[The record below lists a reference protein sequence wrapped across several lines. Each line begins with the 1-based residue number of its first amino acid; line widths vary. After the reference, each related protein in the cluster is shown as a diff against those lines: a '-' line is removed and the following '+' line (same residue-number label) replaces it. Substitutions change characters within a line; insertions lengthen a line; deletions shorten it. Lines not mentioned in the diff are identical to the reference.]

1 MRGELA
7 IHHLGAGM
15 SLGQNPFGRDV
26 ANLALFRAFAR
37 HGDFERLHLLT
48 PFRIDEAAA
57 LEALSG
63 GEPLATQVEYSSL
76 LDQERMARAGVLFR
90 GKADLPEL
98 AWARRGAGR
107 DADYSLVGLIH
118 TLAPPLTRQEIA
130 LSSVAPVEPWDAIV
144 CTSPAVQG
152 AMQTMFAEWT
162 DYLGEKFGGPKR
174 PAPMLPMIPLGVDL
188 AEMSALADRP
198 QVRAQA
204 RARLGLTEE
213 DVLVLWVGRLSFFEK
228 AAPQPMF
235 RAVEEAGRKVGRP
248 LHFALA
254 GWFPQAEHQSHFE
267 AAARGYAP
275 TTPIHWIDGN
285 DRTLLGEMWAAADI
299 FLSLVDNI
307 QETFGLAPIEAMA
320 AGLPVVASDW
330 DGYRFTIQHGR
341 QGFLASSLVPAPGGP
356 SAQLLRRHQL
366 RLDSYQVYAGNVAHY
381 TAINVREAADGLAAL
396 AASADLRRRLGENGR
411 RRVREVFDWPEV
423 MRRYRDLFD
432 ELETIRRGVGSA
444 SPGPKLSPVSGDPFR
459 DFAGF
464 ATQVLSPQTRFA
476 LREGVSPDDE
486 VALAGIVRL
495 DAFAEAWRAP
505 PETLRALVDGLAATP
520 WRALGDIVSEVRP
533 SERAGVTYGLVW
545 LCKMGV
551 LDWL

>member
-15 SLGQNPFGRDV
+15 ALGQNPFGRDV

-37 HGDFERLHLLT
+37 HGGFERLHLLT

-57 LEALSG
+57 ADALSG
-63 GEPLATQVEYSSL
+63 GHPLSTQVEYGSL
-76 LDQERMARAGVLFR
+76 LDQGRMTRAGVLFR

-98 AWARRGAGR
+98 AWARRGAAR
-107 DADYSLVGLIH
+107 DTAYSLVGLIH

-162 DYLGEKFGGPKR
+162 DYLGHKFGGANR

-188 AEMSALADRP
+188 AEMTALADRP
-198 QVRAQA
+198 QVRAAA
-204 RARLGLTEE
+204 RARMGLTDE

-254 GWFPQAEHQSHFE
+254 GWFPNPEHQPHFE
-267 AAARGYAP
+267 EAARGYAP
-275 TTPIHWIDGN
+275 STTLHWIDGN
-285 DRTLLGEMWAAADI
+285 DRGLLGEMWAAADI

-307 QETFGLAPIEAMA
+307 QETFGLAPVEAMA

-341 QGFLASSLVPAPGGP
+341 QGFLASSMIPPPGPP
-356 SAQLLRRHQL
+356 SVTLLRRHQL
-366 RLDSYQVYAGNVAHY
+366 RVDSYQAYAGQVAHY
-381 TAINVREAADGLAAL
+381 TAINVREAAEGLAAL
-396 AASADLRRRLGENGR
+396 AASADLRRRLGEGGR
-411 RRVREVFDWPEV
+411 ARVREVFDWPQV
-423 MRRYRDLFD
+423 MARYRELFD
-432 ELETIRRGVGSA
+432 ELATMRA
-444 SPGPKLSPVSGDPFR
+444 KATPDPKTPRLNPVSGDPFR
-459 DFAGF
+459 DFSGF
-464 ATQVLSPQTRFA
+464 ATKIMAPETQFA
-476 LREGVSPDDE
+476 VREGVTPGDE
-486 VALAGIVRL
+486 VALARKVRL
-495 DAFAEAWRAP
+495 DGFAEAWRAP
-505 PETLRALVDGLAATP
+505 PEVLGRLVADLAHRP
-520 WRALGDIVSEVRP
+520 WRSLGEILSEVP
-533 SERAGVTYGLVW
+533 PAERAGVAYGLVW

>member
-15 SLGQNPFGRDV
+15 ALGQNPFGRDV

-37 HGDFERLHLLT
+37 HGGFERLHLLT

-57 LEALSG
+57 LEALAG
-63 GEPLATQVEYSSL
+63 GAPLATQVEYGSL
-76 LDQERMARAGVLFR
+76 LDQGRMARAGVLFR
-90 GKADLPEL
+90 GKADLPDL
-98 AWARRGAGR
+98 AWARRGAQR
-107 DADYSLVGLIH
+107 DAHYSLVGLIH

-152 AMQTMFAEWT
+152 AMQTLFAEWT
-162 DYLGEKFGGPKR
+162 DYLGEKFGGPHR

-188 AEMSALADRP
+188 AEMTALADRP

-204 RARLGLTEE
+204 RARLGLTDE

-254 GWFPQAEHQSHFE
+254 GWFPNPEHRPHFE
-267 AAARGYAP
+267 EAAQGYAP
-275 TTPIHWIDGN
+275 TTPVHWIDGN
-285 DRTLLGEMWAAADI
+285 DRTSLGEMWAAADI
-299 FLSLVDNI
+299 FISLVDNI
-307 QETFGLAPIEAMA
+307 QETFGLAPVEAMA

-341 QGFLASSLVPAPGGP
+341 QGFLASSLIPAPGPP
-356 SAQLLRRHQL
+356 SVNLLRRHQL
-366 RLDSYQVYAGNVAHY
+366 RVDSYQAYAGQVAHY
-381 TAINVREAADGLAAL
+381 TAINVREAAEGLAAL
-396 AASADLRRRLGENGR
+396 AAAPDLRRRLGQGGR
-411 RRVREVFDWPEV
+411 QRVREVFDWPQV
-423 MRRYRDLFD
+423 MARYRELFD
-432 ELETIRRGVGSA
+432 ELAVLRGRAGPPA
-444 SPGPKLSPVSGDPFR
+444 PGPRRNPVSGDPFR

-464 ATQVLSPQTRFA
+464 ATRVLAPETRFA
-476 LREGVSPDDE
+476 LREGIAPGDE
-486 VALAGIVRL
+486 VALARTVRL
-495 DAFAEAWRAP
+495 DGFAEAWRAP
-505 PETLRALVDGLAATP
+505 PATLRRLAEGLAATP
-520 WRALGDIVSEVRP
+520 WRSLGEILVEVPPAERP
-533 SERAGVTYGLVW
+533 GVTYGLVW

>member
-15 SLGQNPFGRDV
+15 ALGQNPFGREV

-37 HGDFERLHLLT
+37 HGGFERLHLLT

-57 LEALSG
+57 LDALSG
-63 GEPLATQVEYSSL
+63 GEALQTQVEYGSL
-76 LDQERMARAGVLFR
+76 LDQGRMARAGVLFR
-90 GKADLPEL
+90 GKADLPDL
-98 AWARRGAGR
+98 AWARRSAGR

-130 LSSVAPVEPWDAIV
+130 LSSVAPVEPWDAII

-162 DYLGEKFGGPKR
+162 DYLGEKFGGPNR
-174 PAPMLPMIPLGVDL
+174 PAPMLPMIPLGMDL
-188 AEMSALADRP
+188 AEMTTLADRP
-198 QVRAQA
+198 QVRAAA
-204 RARLGLTEE
+204 RARMGLADE
-213 DVLVLWVGRLSFFEK
+213 DVLVLCVGRLSFFEK

-235 RAVEEAGRKVGRP
+235 RAVDEAGRQAGRP

-254 GWFPQAEHQSHFE
+254 GWFPNPDHQPHFE
-267 AAARGYAP
+267 EAARGYAP
-275 TTPIHWIDGN
+275 STTVHWVDGN
-285 DRTLLGEMWAAADI
+285 DRELLGEMWAAADI

-307 QETFGLAPIEAMA
+307 QETFGLAPVEAMA

-341 QGFLASSLVPAPGGP
+341 QGFLASSLIPAPGPP
-356 SAQLLRRHQL
+356 SVNLLRRHQL
-366 RLDSYQVYAGNVAHY
+366 RVDSYQAYAGQAAHY

-396 AASADLRRRLGENGR
+396 AASPELRRRLGEAGR
-411 RRVREVFDWPEV
+411 RRVAEVFDWPQV
-423 MRRYRDLFD
+423 MARYRELFD
-432 ELETIRRGVGSA
+432 ELAGLRAKAGREARAPR
-444 SPGPKLSPVSGDPFR
+444 LNPVSGDPFR
-459 DFAGF
+459 DFSGF
-464 ATQVLSPQTRFA
+464 ATKVMAPETRFA
-476 LREGVSPDDE
+476 LREGVSPGDE
-486 VALAGIVRL
+486 VALARTVRL
-495 DAFAEAWRAP
+495 DGFAETWRAP
-505 PETLRALVDGLAATP
+505 PEVLRRLVENLAATP
-520 WRALGDIVSEVRP
+520 WRSLGEIVSEIAP
-533 SERAGVTYGLVW
+533 AERAGVAYGLVW

>member
-7 IHHLGAGM
+7 IHHLSARVG
-15 SLGQNPFGRDV
+15 LGQNPFGRDV

-37 HGDFERLHLLT
+37 HGGFERLHLLT
-48 PFRIDEAAA
+48 PFRIDPAAA
-57 LEALSG
+57 HEALSA
-63 GEPLATQVEYSSL
+63 GETLATEVEYGSL
-76 LDQERMARAGVLFR
+76 LDQGRMARAGVLFR

-98 AWARRGAGR
+98 AWARRSAGR
-107 DADYSLVGLIH
+107 DFDYSLVGLIH

-130 LSSVAPVEPWDAIV
+130 LASVAPVEPWDAIV

-162 DYLGEKFGGPKR
+162 DYLGQKFGGPER

-188 AEMSALADRP
+188 AEMTALADRP
-198 QVRAQA
+198 QVRAAA
-204 RARLGLTEE
+204 RARLGLSED

-254 GWFPQAEHQSHFE
+254 GWFPNPDHRPLFDE
-267 AAARGYAP
+267 AAKGYAP
-275 TTPIHWIDGN
+275 TTPVHWIDGN
-285 DRTLLGEMWAAADI
+285 DRVLLGEMWAAADV

-307 QETFGLAPIEAMA
+307 QETFGLAPVEAMA
-320 AGLPVVASDW
+320 AGLPIVASDW
-330 DGYRFTIQHGR
+330 DGYRFTLQHGR
-341 QGFLASSLVPAPGGP
+341 QAFLASSLIPAPGRP
-356 SAQLLRRHQL
+356 SAGMLRRHQL
-366 RLDSYQVYAGNVAHY
+366 RIDSYQAYAGHVAYY

-396 AASADLRRRLGENGR
+396 AASPDMRRRLGQAGR
-411 RRVREVFDWPEV
+411 QRVREVFDWPQV
-423 MRRYRDLFD
+423 MRRYRELFD
-432 ELETIRRGVGSA
+432 ELAAIRQRSTSA
-444 SPGPKLSPVSGDPFR
+444 SRAPKLNPISGDPFR

-464 ATQVLSPQTRFA
+464 ATKVLSPETRFA
-476 LREGVSPDDE
+476 LREGVSPGDE
-486 VALAGIVRL
+486 VALALTVRL
-495 DAFAEAWRAP
+495 DGFADAWRAP
-505 PETLRALVDGLAATP
+505 PDALRGLVEGLAETP
-520 WRALGDIVSEVRP
+520 WRALGDIVSEVPP